1 VIDLAGKFPTADH
14 HVRLRTNMQIYWDQA
29 FVSRAPA
36 DNTVKVT
43 TLAPMSAD
51 LHYRGFSKMYR
62 KGGRY
67 GPYWFAYDDVSKETP
82 WRPITG
88 DFTRFGDILPLLRNP
103 DDMYVIM
110 GPGDEATIQFDAASA
125 TSLPAG
131 WKRDFLLYTD
141 GWIKDSDLNTAFG
154 TTVGPLPYHGVKAY
168 PYARTD
174 AYPTDARH
182 QRYLSEYNTR
192 VVKTVSP
199 R

>member
-1 VIDLAGKFPTADH
+1 
-14 HVRLRTNMQIYWDQA
+14 
-29 FVSRAPA
+29 
-36 DNTVKVT
+36 
-43 TLAPMSAD
+43 
-51 LHYRGFSKMYR
+51 
-62 KGGRY
+62 
-67 GPYWFAYDDVSKETP
+67 
-82 WRPITG
+82 
-88 DFTRFGDILPLLRNP
+88 
-103 DDMYVIM
+103 MYVIM
-110 GPGDEATIQFDAASA
+110 GPGDEATIQFDAGSA

-168 PYARTD
+168 PYGRTD
-174 AYPTDARH
+174 AYPTDAEH